1 MWKEETYVPAE
12 SASSVLDSRMGS
24 SEAEESTGRKGST
37 EAIVERAL
45 LAGLESQSQDTDSGQ
60 RTELKGLLKNDL

>member
-24 SEAEESTGRKGST
+24 SEVEESTERKGST
-37 EAIVERAL
+37 EAIVERVL